1 MVGKKL
7 VTWVLGADDKRA
19 RMFINQGPKTGLK
32 LIFRKAAG
40 DEHTRVRVKG
50 EETSSLFG
58 LIKTQK
64 KVKRSIKEKIPQSG
78 EFIDWIVKKLN
89 ANVKKFEVLI
99 IVSPQEIMDSFV
111 GKSCPEVSGKLHSQL
126 SKDLTR
132 SNENELQHYLDVVM
146 DL

>member
-1 MVGKKL
+1 MVSKKL
-7 VTWVLGADDKRA
+7 VTWVLVADDKRA
-19 RMFINQGPKTGLK
+19 RIFINQGPKTGLK

-40 DEHTRVRVKG
+40 DEHTRVRVKV

-78 EFIDWIVKKLN
+78 EFIDWIVKKF
-89 ANVKKFEVLI
+89 KVLI

-111 GKSCPEVSGKLHSQL
+111 GKLSPEVSGKLHSQL
-126 SKDLTR
+126 STDLTR

-146 DL
+146 DI